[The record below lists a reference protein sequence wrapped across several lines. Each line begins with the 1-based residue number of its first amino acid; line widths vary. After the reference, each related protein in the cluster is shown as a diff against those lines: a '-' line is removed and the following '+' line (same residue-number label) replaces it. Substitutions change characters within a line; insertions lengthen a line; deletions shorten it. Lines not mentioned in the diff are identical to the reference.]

1 VLNNLTNPAI
11 SVILIGKNM
20 KTNVVY
26 FSGTVLEWIDFL
38 GYYIKE
44 QKEDKIIIAK
54 KQGDILEENSELI
67 TIITT

>member
-1 VLNNLTNPAI
+1 
-11 SVILIGKNM
+11 M